1 MKKLFLFSFVS
12 FCFLTLFSC
21 QNKVSPLE
29 LAVRDYAGDRWT
41 KSLNDSIK
49 NNDTLFLWAHFIIP
63 EHWSYSSYQVVDSL
77 YHPKVALSIGG
88 TINRIE
94 YPRFTRLLPP
104 PPPPPVPDVIEQ
116 LQITDDESEAYEE
129 EPSISTR
136 STQNQEY
143 KVDSIEVY
151 KWYLKDDSTL
161 QAYETAVFGA
171 PKAKLDTF
179 QFYQEIID
187 HYQKREGDLYH
198 TIDSLYLM
206 SPELIGYT
214 TFGRVHV
221 IILAEDEVDKKYID
235 AFLRGVKVQDLRPRY
250 IHHKKYE
257 EEVYYCGWGTFKV
270 YGIEQNGQFK
280 QVGGYLI
287 D

>member
-1 MKKLFLFSFVS
+1 MKKRLFFPILSLCIFS
-12 FCFLTLFSC
+12 LFSC
-21 QNKVSPLE
+21 FDRKPEVSPLE

-49 NNDTLFLWAHFIIP
+49 NKDTLFLWAHFIIP

-94 YPRFTRLLPP
+94 YPSFPWLLPP
-104 PPPPPVPDVIEQ
+104 PPPPPMPDVIEQ
-116 LQITDDESEAYEE
+116 LQITDDESDAYEE

-257 EEVYYCGWGTFKV
+257 EEVYYLDGAHSRSMA
-270 YGIEQNGQFK
+270 
-280 QVGGYLI
+280 
-287 D
+287 

>member
-29 LAVRDYAGDRWT
+29 LAVRDYAGGRWT

-94 YPRFTRLLPP
+94 YPSFTRFLPP
-104 PPPPPVPDVIEQ
+104 PPPPPMLD
-116 LQITDDESEAYEE
+116 
-129 EPSISTR
+129 
-136 STQNQEY
+136 N
-143 KVDSIEVY
+143 KVDSIEAY
-151 KWYLKDDSTL
+151 NWYLRHDSTL

-187 HYQKREGDLYH
+187 HYRKRERDLYH

-280 QVGGYLI
+280 QIGGYII